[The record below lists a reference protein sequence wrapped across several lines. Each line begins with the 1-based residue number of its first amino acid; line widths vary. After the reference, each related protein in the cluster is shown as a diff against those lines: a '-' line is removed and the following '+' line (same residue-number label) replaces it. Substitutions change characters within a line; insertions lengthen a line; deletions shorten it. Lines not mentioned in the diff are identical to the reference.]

1 VKHGGGVHGLTTA
14 AGLWCV
20 AAIGLACGQGLYSVA
35 AVSTG
40 LVLCGLW
47 FLARV
52 ERFLPKVHFRTLVVR
67 CPWRAGVVAET
78 VKWVGGHERIEVA
91 DTTYRRIGDDL
102 KMVDIRLNLILR
114 GRQAY
119 EALERELDGRAE
131 YEVVSVGSD
140 P

>member
-1 VKHGGGVHGLTTA
+1 M
-14 AGLWCV
+14 
-20 AAIGLACGQGLYSVA
+20 
-35 AVSTG
+35 STG

-47 FLARV
+47 FLARI
-52 ERFLPKVHFRTLVVR
+52 ERFLPKVRFRTVVVR
-67 CPWRAGVVAET
+67 CPWRPGVVDET
-78 VKWVGGHERIEVA
+78 VKLIAGHDRIDVA

-102 KMVDIRLNLILR
+102 GTVDIRLNLILR